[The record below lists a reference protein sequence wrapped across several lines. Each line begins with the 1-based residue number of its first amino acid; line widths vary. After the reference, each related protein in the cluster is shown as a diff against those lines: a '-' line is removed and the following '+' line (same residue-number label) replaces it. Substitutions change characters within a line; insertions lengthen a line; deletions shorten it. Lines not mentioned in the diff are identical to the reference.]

1 MKKSIVKKSKVKK
14 SKPVVKKSVVK
25 KSRSVK
31 PSVKKSVVKSVDKK
45 SRGCTQQKSKKY
57 MDRPSPPFP
66 ANECCGQEKVGNDGV
81 MYVSRA
87 DKNGRCSWK
96 KVN

>member
-1 MKKSIVKKSKVKK
+1 MKKSVVKKRLVKKSTDKKPKK
-14 SKPVVKKSVVK
+14 SVVKKPVVKKSNK
-25 KSRSVK
+25 TG
-31 PSVKKSVVKSVDKK
+31 
-45 SRGCTQQKSKKY
+45 GCTQQTAKKY

-66 ANECCGQEKVGNDGV
+66 ANECCDREMLGNDGS

-87 DKNGRCSWK
+87 DKNGRCAWK

>member
-1 MKKSIVKKSKVKK
+1 MKKSIVKKSRVKK

-25 KSRSVK
+25 SVE
-31 PSVKKSVVKSVDKK
+31 KK
-45 SRGCTQQKSKKY
+45 SRGCTQQKAKKY

-66 ANECCGQEKVGNDGV
+66 ANECCGQTKVGNDGA

-87 DKNGRCSWK
+87 DKNGRCAWK
-96 KVN
+96 KLN

>member
-14 SKPVVKKSVVK
+14 SKPVVKKS
-25 KSRSVK
+25 RSVK
-31 PSVKKSVVKSVDKK
+31 PSVKKSVVKSVEKK
-45 SRGCTQQKSKKY
+45 SRGCTQQKAKKY
-57 MDRPSPPFP
+57 MDRPSPAFP
-66 ANECCGQEKVGNDGV
+66 ANECCGQTKLGNDGD

-96 KVN
+96 KLN